1 MLIDILEPDPV
12 HGRTPLS
19 HHPDSSQATDDR
31 RESARI
37 VLEEC
42 FWGDYRLT
50 PKELLDRLEKQDV
63 AFERFLFSKIVENSR
78 YPSRHLRNLLHP
90 ERLHPLLERYLAQA
104 GDKKRVR
111 LVAANLTGRPELAP
125 EYRWRR

>member
-1 MLIDILEPDPV
+1 MNAPPTQPAE
-12 HGRTPLS
+12 
-19 HHPDSSQATDDR
+19 DR
-31 RESARI
+31 RVESARI

-50 PKELLDRLEKQDV
+50 PEEILDRLEKEDDP
-63 AFERFLFSKIVENSR
+63 FERFLFSKIMENSR
-78 YPSRHLRNLLHP
+78 YPSRHLRNLLSP
-90 ERLHPLLERYLAQA
+90 ERLQSLLERYLAQA
-104 GDKKRVR
+104 GNKKRVR

>member
-1 MLIDILEPDPV
+1 M
-12 HGRTPLS
+12 
-19 HHPDSSQATDDR
+19 
-31 RESARI
+31 

-50 PKELLDRLEKQDV
+50 PTELLERLEKQDV

-78 YPSRHLRNLLHP
+78 YPSRHLRNLLPP

>member
-1 MLIDILEPDPV
+1 M
-12 HGRTPLS
+12 
-19 HHPDSSQATDDR
+19 
-31 RESARI
+31 

-50 PKELLDRLEKQDV
+50 PTELLERLEKQDV

-78 YPSRHLRNLLHP
+78 YPSRHLRTLLPP